1 MILSETVL
9 DSEQRDNGNT
19 MKLNL
24 AIRRRLGD
32 PVSNSPDIKTTPYDL
47 DAISQSIQN
56 IARAATPI
64 GGVMD
69 YLPTELQSMLNERD
83 FWRDECER
91 HDYKLNMERKKT
103 DDELESLRVEI
114 SLIEFKIERMVDII
128 FKKRAKAV
136 ENDQWI
142 HNQMN
147 RICRIQQHAPKLIL
161 R

>member
-1 MILSETVL
+1 MLG
-9 DSEQRDNGNT
+9 SEQRDNCNT

-24 AIRRRLGD
+24 HVSRRLGD
-32 PVSNSPDIKTTPYDL
+32 STSTSPDIKTTPYDL
-47 DAISQSIQN
+47 DVISQSIQN
-56 IARAATPI
+56 IARAAAPI
-64 GGVMD
+64 GGAMD

-91 HDYKLNMERKKT
+91 NDNKLAMERKKT

-114 SLIEFKIERMVDII
+114 SLIEYKIERMVDII
-128 FKKRAKAV
+128 FKKRTKVV

-147 RICRIQQHAPKLIL
+147 RICRIKQHGPKLIL
-161 R
+161 H